1 MSSRHHPQMQRRSSW
16 HICKGGVA
24 MDAFH
29 IMIVL
34 LISGFLLLGIGFNN
48 REQEWGIWL
57 TGLGALSMFAPLFF
71 KVFIEFG

>member
-1 MSSRHHPQMQRRSSW
+1 
-16 HICKGGVA
+16 

-57 TGLGALSMFAPLFF
+57 TGVGALSMFAPLFF
-71 KVFIEFG
+71 KVFIEFN